1 MIHVRKFVKE
11 MIELQEKKAKE
22 LERRGKRSNE
32 LLKKSDEAYS
42 IEQWEAYQTCV
53 KYQQDKMIKLIHDL
67 FVIRHILE
75 TVNSQQGDK
84 T

>member
-11 MIELQEKKAKE
+11 MIELQERKQKE

-32 LLKKSDEAYS
+32 LLRKSDEAYS
-42 IEQWEAYQTCV
+42 VEQWEAYHACIEH
-53 KYQQDKMIKLIHDL
+53 QQNKMMKLIHDL

-75 TVNSQQGDK
+75 TVDLQQGD
-84 T
+84 